1 VQTVELRDLR
11 MVEKKVVLLV
21 DWTDEK
27 SETTKVARKVA
38 RKEN

>member
-1 VQTVELRDLR
+1 

-27 SETTKVARKVA
+27 SEATKVEMKVA
-38 RKEN
+38 MKEN